1 MAKGDDLTELEGA
14 VLTEIHHHGNHTAFA
29 VARAFQRSMSAEWSG
44 SAGAIY
50 PAITRLTKRGLIMRS
65 EARTGRKTRDLSL
78 SQAGIDALAV
88 WSCDAERAVG
98 LGLDPFRLRA
108 GLWRRLP
115 AVRRDAQLE
124 AVRTA
129 LRARLAEL
137 EVRAG
142 EFDDLEQTAIQLAIS
157 LERLRLRW
165 LDEAFA
171 S

>member
-14 VLTEIHHHGNHTAFA
+14 VLTEIHHHGHRTAFA

-50 PAITRLTKRGLIMRS
+50 PAITRLTTRGLIVRS
-65 EARTGRKTRDLSL
+65 EARTGRKTRDLAL
-78 SQAGIDALAV
+78 TQAGIDALDV

-108 GLWRRLP
+108 GLWRLLP
-115 AVRRDAQLE
+115 AARRQAQLE

-129 LRARLAEL
+129 LQAHLAEL
-137 EVRAG
+137 EVRSG
-142 EFDDLEQTAIQLAIS
+142 EFDDLEQTAIQLAIK

-165 LDEAFA
+165 LDEVFA
-171 S
+171 D